1 MKPSSLR
8 HIIPLLAIVILAS
21 IASCSTQK
29 NTAKSRWWHSFNAR
43 YNTYYNSTLAY
54 IDGSL
59 EKENGNKDNYTEMI
73 PLYTVSNKAS
83 RELGKGN
90 YEKAITKCEK
100 AIHQHSIKKRPEWT
114 KNRRKTAKDIEWL
127 GRKEYN
133 PFLWKAWLLMG
144 RSQFYE
150 GDFES
155 AAATFS
161 YMSRLY
167 ATQPAIYGRARAW
180 LAKCYIEQG
189 WQYDAE
195 DVIRN
200 IQRDSI
206 HWRAQKEWDYTYAD
220 YYIHTGDFEQAIPY
234 LRKVI
239 KHEMRRKQKA
249 REWYL
254 MGQLQAAIGQRQE
267 AFKAFKHVIGLNPPY
282 ELEFN
287 ARITLTE
294 VMAKGNAKQ
303 MISRLKRMAASDKNK
318 EYLDQ
323 VYYAMGNIYLN
334 EKDTV
339 HAISAYELGNS
350 KATRSGIE
358 KGVLLLHLGDLYWTQ
373 EKFSDAQRCYG
384 EAIGLLDKD
393 RKDYQQLSDRSKILD
408 ELVPYTDAVHLQD
421 SLQALAKMSEKD
433 RNAAIDRVITALKK
447 KEKEEKDKHAEE
459 AGSQQ
464 QAANGG
470 NANRSSNKSNTTTSN
485 TASTTQKGAWYFYNP
500 TAISQG
506 KTQFQRL
513 WGKRENVD
521 NWQRV
526 NKTVVAGAQGTEE
539 MTDEVR
545 DSLAQVAERED
556 SLKQIADSAQN
567 DPHKR
572 EYYLAQI
579 PFTPEQVEAS
589 NLLLEDGLYHSGIIF
604 KDKLDNLSLSEKALR
619 RLEDNYPTFEH
630 LDDVYYHLYLLY
642 SRRNQPAIADS
653 YIGKLK
659 SKYPESQWTVLL
671 TDPYYKENAQFG
683 VQIEDS
689 LYAATYDAFKANRY
703 QEVKGNARISANRF
717 PTGANRDKFLFI
729 GGLSKLNDG
738 DANGCIADMKTVVE
752 KYPNSRISE
761 MAGMIVNGV
770 NAGKRLHGG
779 KFDLEDVWNRRS
791 IVLNDSDSI
800 KSKGFSPERNANFV
814 FMFVYQ
820 PDSLN
825 ENQLLFEMA
834 KYNFT
839 NYLVRNFDISIDD
852 QDGLHRMVIT
862 GFRSYDEAW
871 LYAHALTQQTSVT
884 RLLHKARTVL
894 ISEPNL
900 ELLGSHFTY
909 NDYEKFYQQHFSALK
924 VNTSP
929 LLTEPAEIIF
939 EKKKEQTI
947 AGDEEIDEEY
957 NTDNTLEIEEPAV
970 TPKQEQETFVEEPQT
985 VEKTETVIEVPHPQP
1000 KQKAEEK
1007 KEPIAIEEKKPEEKK
1022 TEEVKQPQKQ
1032 ELPEEDNNG
1041 IYFDDDEDVQPST
1054 PPANNQKKE
1063 DKKKKEDD
1071 TFDLEDEYFDLDG
1084 F

>member
-1 MKPSSLR
+1 MRQNHLR
-8 HIIPLLAIVILAS
+8 YIIPLLAMSILLS

-29 NTAKSRWWHSFNAR
+29 NTAKSRWWHSFNAH
-43 YNTYYNSTLAY
+43 YNTYYNGTLAY

-59 EKENGNKDNYTEMI
+59 EKENGNKDNFTEMI
-73 PLYTVSNKAS
+73 PLYTVSNKNS

-114 KNRRKTAKDIEWL
+114 KSRRKTARDIEWL
-127 GRKEYN
+127 SRKEYN

-144 RSQFYE
+144 RSQFYK

-189 WQYDAE
+189 WLYDAE

-200 IQRDSI
+200 MQRDSI
-206 HWRAQKEWDYTYAD
+206 HWRAQKEWDYTYTD
-220 YYIHTGDFEQAIPY
+220 YYVHHGDFEQAIPY

-254 MGQLQAAIGQRQE
+254 MGQLQAAIGKRQE
-267 AFKAFKHVIGLNPPY
+267 AYKAFKHVVRLNPPY

-287 ARITLTE
+287 ARIAMTE

-303 MISRLKRMAASDKNK
+303 TISHLKRMAASDKNK

-323 VYYAMGNIYLN
+323 VYYAMGNIYLH

-339 HAISAYELGNS
+339 RAISAYEKGNS
-350 KATRSGIE
+350 KATRNGIE
-358 KGVLLLHLGDLYWTQ
+358 KGVLLLHLGDLYWGK

-408 ELVPYTDAVHLQD
+408 ELIPFTEAIHLQD
-421 SLQALAKMSEKD
+421 SLQALAKMNEKD
-433 RNAAIDRVITALKK
+433 RNEAIDRVIASLKK
-447 KEKEEKDKHAEE
+447 KEKEEKNKLAEE
-459 AGSQQ
+459 ENSRL
-464 QAANGG
+464 QAQNGG
-470 NANRSSNKSNTTTSN
+470 NINRNNRNNNTTQNVTN
-485 TASTTQKGAWYFYNP
+485 ASQKGAWYFYNP
-500 TAISQG
+500 IAVSQG

-521 NWQRV
+521 NWQRI
-526 NKTVVAGAQGTEE
+526 NKTVVAATPGAEE

-545 DSLAQVAERED
+545 DSLAQVAIQED

-567 DPHKR
+567 NPHKR

-579 PFTPEQVEAS
+579 PFTPEQTEAS
-589 NLLLEDGLYHSGIIF
+589 NQLLEDGLYHAGIIF
-604 KDKLDNLSLSEKALR
+604 KDKLDNLRLSEKALR
-619 RLEDNYPTFEH
+619 RLEDDYADFEH
-630 LDDVYYHLYLLY
+630 MDDVYYHLYLLY
-642 SRRNQPAIADS
+642 SRKNMPTEADN
-653 YIGKLK
+653 YLTKLK
-659 SKYPESQWTVLL
+659 KDFPKSQWTTLL
-671 TDPYYKENAQFG
+671 TDPYYKENALFG
-683 VQIEDS
+683 THIEDS
-689 LYAATYDAFKANRY
+689 LYTATYEAFKASRY
-703 QEVKGNARISANRF
+703 SEVKGYTRISADRF

-738 DANGCIADMKTVVE
+738 DAKGCIEDMKTVVE
-752 KYPNSRISE
+752 KFPNSRISE
-761 MAGMIVNGV
+761 LAGMIVNGV
-770 NAGKRLHGG
+770 QAGRRLHGG

-800 KSKGFSPERNANFV
+800 KSRGFSDERNANFV

-834 KYNFT
+834 KFNFT
-839 NYLVRNFDISIDD
+839 NYLVRNFDINLEE
-852 QDGLHRMVIT
+852 QDGLHRMMIT
-862 GFRSYDEAW
+862 GFRNYDEAW
-871 LYAHALTQQTSVT
+871 LYAHAITQQSNITH
-884 RLLHKARTVL
+884 LLGKARTIL

-909 NDYEKFYQQHFSALK
+909 NDYEKYFNQHFSALK
-924 VNTSP
+924 VSP
-929 LLTEPAEIIF
+929 SQLLSEPTEIVI
-939 EKKKEQTI
+939 EKKKEQTP
-947 AGDEEIDEEY
+947 AGDEEIDEEEI
-957 NTDNTLEIEEPAV
+957 NTGNTLEIEEEEN
-970 TPKQEQETFVEEPQT
+970 TENTLNIEEEPQDSAKQEIVT
-985 VEKTETVIEVPHPQP
+985 EEALPKTAKEV
-1000 KQKAEEK
+1000 EEK
-1007 KEPIAIEEKKPEEKK
+1007 KEAHVETKKVEEKKIEDKENIQ
-1022 TEEVKQPQKQ
+1022 QPQKQ
-1032 ELPEEDNNG
+1032 ELPEEDNNT
-1041 IYFDDDEDVQPST
+1041 IIFFDDDDTPST
-1054 PPANNQKKE
+1054 PTTKKE
-1063 DKKKKEDD
+1063 EKKKKEDD
-1071 TFDLEDEYFDLDG
+1071 NSFDLEDEYFDLDG